1 MPMIGSSCVH
11 EQNLAL
17 QAFLV
22 PEPDDHMHCR
32 AAHRALQVYT
42 EAARKAGARFG
53 VQQQERLVGR
63 AVQEYKQLAMGSCTA
78 LYCQRLTRVS
88 LPISRAWL
96 HPLAKWTCPEADAAA
111 YLLAGDEASWVEI
124 WWPCA

>member
-1 MPMIGSSCVH
+1 MLGSSCVH
-11 EQNLAL
+11 EQHLAL

-63 AVQEYKQLAMGSCTA
+63 AVQEYKQLAMGSCTP
-78 LYCQRLTRVS
+78 LYCERLQQVS
-88 LPISRAWL
+88 ISTYHAWL
-96 HPLAKWTCPEADAAA
+96 
-111 YLLAGDEASWVEI
+111 
-124 WWPCA
+124 